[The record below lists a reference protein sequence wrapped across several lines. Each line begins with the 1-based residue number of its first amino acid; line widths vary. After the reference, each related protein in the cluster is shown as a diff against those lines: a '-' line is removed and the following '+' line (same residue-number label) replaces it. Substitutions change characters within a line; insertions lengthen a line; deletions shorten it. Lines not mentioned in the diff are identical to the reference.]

1 MESVREGGGL
11 PLNLDDIGE
20 NDGNEGL
27 EDREWPLTS
36 AEERRGSER
45 EPLLAER
52 ERDGVV
58 GRGRREPKLGVVGRL
73 LPMEGVVGL
82 GSKDGVEDLQLG
94 REGVLHRPW
103 DGVIGRGK
111 RHGVELLL
119 VVNKGVELLIVKR
132 EGVELRLPSGVL
144 ARSMPLRLATG
155 VTLLSGKLILLAG
168 LVDPESTLMPL
179 SFLHTSL
186 SLLLLSNFGSS
197 MLFLRALTGIL
208 DDEEDEREVR
218 LSSPNSYWVARLEIF
233 SHSDST
239 SSGCMRFVVDD
250 EVNRSKDPSSV
261 PMMSRQA
268 IFFAL
273 FLKFIS
279 SSWLGS

>member
-132 EGVELRLPSGVL
+132 DGVELRLPSGVL

-218 LSSPNSYWVARLEIF
+218 LSSPNSNWVARLDIF

-239 SSGCMRFVVDD
+239 SSGCIRFIVDE

-273 FLKFIS
+273 FFTFIS